1 MKEAIIALISSL
13 FGGALGAFYNYKGK
27 VATIN
32 TSREDIYAYHTQE
45 LFARLDN
52 LTKERDDLKEQNI
65 ELMSQVNAL
74 RKQTGLLKKQVQN
87 LTAQVKQLTEVIE
100 KQKRNKNEKD
110 D

>member
-1 MKEAIIALISSL
+1 MKDFIVPIVSAI
-13 FGGALGAFYNYKGK
+13 FGGAITALFNYRGK
-27 VATIN
+27 VVGDFTN
-32 TSREDIYAYHTQE
+32 REDIYADHTRE

-87 LTAQVKQLTEVIE
+87 LTAQVKKLTETIE
-100 KQKRNKNEKD
+100 KQKGHKNGKD
-110 D
+110 N

>member
-1 MKEAIIALISSL
+1 MKEAIIALLSSL

-27 VATIN
+27 IAT
-32 TSREDIYAYHTQE
+32 TDASREDIYADHTRE

-87 LTAQVKQLTEVIE
+87 LTAQVKQLTETIE
-100 KQKRNKNEKD
+100 KQKGHKNGKD
-110 D
+110 

>member
-1 MKEAIIALISSL
+1 MKETMIALLSSI

-27 VATIN
+27 VTTTNA
-32 TSREDIYAYHTQE
+32 SREDIYAEHTQE

-52 LTKERDDLKEQNI
+52 LTKERDDLREQNI

-87 LTAQVKQLTEVIE
+87 LTAQVKQLTKAIE
-100 KQKRNKNEKD
+100 KQKGNKNEKD